1 MVGCKCKKLTKEQL
15 LYNLLYIVRS
25 NDDVEKKITKLV
37 KNYFKNED
45 ENK

>member
-1 MVGCKCKKLTKEQL
+1 MWCKCKKLTKEQL
-15 LYNLLYIVRS
+15 LYNLLYIVRN
-25 NDDVEKKITKLV
+25 NDDIEKKITKLV